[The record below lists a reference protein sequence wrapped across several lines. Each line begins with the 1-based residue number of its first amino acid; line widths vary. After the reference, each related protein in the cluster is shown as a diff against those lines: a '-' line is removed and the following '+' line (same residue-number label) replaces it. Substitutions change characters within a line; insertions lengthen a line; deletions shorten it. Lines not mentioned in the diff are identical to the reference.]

1 MQYTITINQKAV
13 IELGLN
19 LDVLDMAIFDFIVH
33 FAHWDKCQRL
43 QTNAGVYFALQHKTI
58 ISQMP
63 ILGINTAAGILRRIN
78 KLIEAGLLERHPDC
92 EMMKMTFYK
101 FGRNYDKVFFVT
113 PNENLQPPIKISVTP
128 NETLGI
134 TPNENLGYNNHN
146 NKGHNNNSHNNITV
160 ESGLF
165 PDEPAEKKPKGTSEG
180 KFILFENS
188 RYADIETFCQEFN
201 KPEYAGIDIIYYY
214 HAVADWSASN
224 GAKKKDWISTAR
236 NFMRKDEDAGKLH
249 KLPGTELSPSAVKY
263 LQAMAD

>member
-43 QTNAGVYFALQHKTI
+43 QTNSGVYFALQHKTI

-78 KLIEAGLLERHPDC
+78 KLIEAELLERHPDC

-101 FGRNYDKVFFVT
+101 FGRNYDKVFFAT
-113 PNENLQPPIKISVTP
+113 PNENLQPPMKISVTP
-128 NETLGI
+128 NESLGI
-134 TPNENLGYNNHN
+134 TPNENLGYNHN
-146 NKGHNNNSHNNITV
+146 NKGHNNSNHNKTA
-160 ESGLF
+160 ESVLF
-165 PDEPAEKKPKGTSEG
+165 PDEPVEKKPKGTSEG

-188 RYADIETFCQEFN
+188 RYADIEIFCQEFN

-236 NFMRKDEDAGKLH
+236 NFMRTDEAAGKLH
-249 KLPGTELSPSAVKY
+249 KLPGTELSASAVKY
-263 LQAMAD
+263 LEAMAE